1 MISDK
6 RRIHGAIPDLAPLL
20 RDELIQELV
29 RLQGER
35 VTLVAEAAE
44 LRDVRDRIAADL
56 VRAKLDAEARALVDL
71 PAGRGKDAPAATA
84 IKSFVD
90 ADAAVIAATGSRADA
105 VRDLARVDDDLGAV
119 RSALRVVGAALS
131 SRITDLDLGLT
142 ERKEAWLVAASLHL
156 DRIHV
161 AEAATTDEDW

>member
-1 MISDK
+1 MISGK
-6 RRIHGAIPDLAPLL
+6 RQIHGAVPDLSYLL

-90 ADAAVIAATGSRADA
+90 ADAAVIDATESRADA
-105 VRDLARVDDDLGAV
+105 VRDLARADDDLGAV

-131 SRITDLDLGLT
+131 SRLVDSDQGLI
-142 ERKEAWLVAASLHL
+142 ERKEAWLASASAHL
-156 DRIHV
+156 DRIHA
-161 AEAATTDEDW
+161 AEPSASEDW